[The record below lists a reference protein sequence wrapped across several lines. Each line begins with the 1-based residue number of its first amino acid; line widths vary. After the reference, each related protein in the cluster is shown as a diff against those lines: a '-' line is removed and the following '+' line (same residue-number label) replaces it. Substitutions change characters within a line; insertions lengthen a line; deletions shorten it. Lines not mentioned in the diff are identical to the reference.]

1 MKRRAF
7 LAGSAAT
14 AAASAAP
21 ASGSAA
27 RERVLR
33 VAFEVAETG
42 FDPVQLIDSYS
53 RRVTAHIFDA
63 LLQYD
68 YYARPA
74 RLRPNAS
81 AAMPEISAD
90 FRTFTFRLKPGILF
104 QDDPAFNGE
113 PRELTAAD
121 YVYSFKRFFDPRWKS
136 PMLFNLQN
144 AKIVG
149 ADALRARALKG
160 ARFDYDTPIEGLR
173 ALDRYTVQIRLEQP
187 HPRFIYLM
195 ADSGNFGA
203 VAREVVEKYGDDT
216 PAHPIGTGPFRLGP
230 WRRSSR
236 IVLERNPTYRKV
248 VFDFEAPDG
257 EAELAATL
265 APLRGRTLPLVDQ
278 VDIAVVEESQP
289 RWLSF
294 VTGDF
299 DTLLVPVDMVN
310 LAAPQRK
317 ISNYLVRRGIEG
329 KFSVTAGVTLSYF
342 NMEHPIVGGL
352 APEKVALRRAIALG
366 FDGELYIRTVFGG
379 SAIRAQTSIA
389 PDTFGYDPALRTE
402 LSQFDPVRA
411 KALLDTFGYLD
422 RDGDGFREMPDGSEL
437 TLEMSSTSTQR
448 DRLQNEIW
456 ERSMK
461 NIGLRIRFRI
471 APWPELNKMS
481 MAGKLMMWGYA
492 WQLTEPD
499 SDLLLGVGY
508 SPNRETLNDARFSL
522 PAYDALYERQRV
534 LPDGPERLT
543 AMRDGTRL
551 LTAYMPYL
559 FHLHRV
565 YLDLWQPW
573 LRGYRRNPFTERWWH
588 LVDVARDDAPVQG

>member
-14 AAASAAP
+14 AAASAAS
-21 ASGSAA
+21 ASTLAN

-68 YYARPA
+68 YYARQA
-74 RLRPNAS
+74 RLRPNAA
-81 AAMPEISAD
+81 AAMPEVSAD
-90 FRTFTFRLKPGILF
+90 YRTFTFRLKPGILF
-104 QDDPAFNGE
+104 QDDPAFNGK

-294 VTGDF
+294 VIGDF

-422 RDGDGFREMPDGSEL
+422 RDGDGFREMPNGSEL